1 MSTKFP
7 AMNRNARA
15 HTHTQTNT
23 LHSLLCKMAGP
34 ASKEMQRHTHTALT
48 ALQVPGQSS
57 HTQTCKG
64 AHTYKNT
71 NKHTHCTHCF
81 AKWPGQPRTK
91 SKRHTH
97 IHTKTQTHT
106 QTKHTHCTHC
116 LAKWPGQPRTKS
128 KRHTHIHTQHKHTH
142 CTHCFAKWPGQPRTK
157 SERHTHIHTQ
167 KHTHTQTKTHT
178 LHSLLCKVA
187 GPATHKVKAPA
198 IKADTLAQVSEP
210 LYNVFTDAFLGWAKK
225 GCRGV

>member
-91 SKRHTH
+91 SKRQPSKPILLRRYRSHSIMSLRMLSWVGQKRGAGVFECVLLH
-97 IHTKTQTHT
+97 VIARMRM
-106 QTKHTHCTHC
+106 C
-116 LAKWPGQPRTKS
+116 LR
-128 KRHTHIHTQHKHTH
+128 
-142 CTHCFAKWPGQPRTK
+142 
-157 SERHTHIHTQ
+157 ERV
-167 KHTHTQTKTHT
+167 
-178 LHSLLCKVA
+178 C
-187 GPATHKVKAPA
+187 
-198 IKADTLAQVSEP
+198 VS
-210 LYNVFTDAFLGWAKK
+210 
-225 GCRGV
+225 